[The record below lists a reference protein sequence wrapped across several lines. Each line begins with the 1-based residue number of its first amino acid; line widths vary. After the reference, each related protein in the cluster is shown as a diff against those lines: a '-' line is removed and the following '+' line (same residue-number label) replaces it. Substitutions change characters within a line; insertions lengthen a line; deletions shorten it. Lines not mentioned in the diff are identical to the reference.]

1 MKFEGGPRGAPGGS
15 SWNKKSLSSYHVQY
29 HKGQEL
35 VKMSYPLQFKE
46 NVVKMVLTGTDSQ
59 AQIAK
64 DMGVPGS
71 TMRYW
76 LKKAQSTG
84 DTIMAKHEKRPQDWS
99 SKEKLDALLESA
111 KLTDEQLGA
120 WCRQKGIHTHHLE
133 KWKIEFSKDQSRNKD
148 NNVRQLKK
156 EVKDL
161 QKELNRKDKAL
172 AETTALLVLK
182 KKVDTIWGD
191 NRDD

>member
-1 MKFEGGPRGAPGGS
+1 
-15 SWNKKSLSSYHVQY
+15 
-29 HKGQEL
+29 
-35 VKMSYPLQFKE
+35 MSYPLQFKE
-46 NVVKMVLTGTDSQ
+46 NVVKMVLTGFDSQ

-64 DMGVPGS
+64 DMGVPAS

-76 LKKAQSTG
+76 LEKAKNTG
-84 DTIMAKHEKRPQDWS
+84 DTIMTKHEKRPQDWS

-111 KLTDEQLGA
+111 KLTDEHLGA

-133 KWKIEFSKDQSRNKD
+133 KWKKEFSKDQSRNKD

-182 KKVDTIWGD
+182 KKVDAIWRD

>member
-1 MKFEGGPRGAPGGS
+1 
-15 SWNKKSLSSYHVQY
+15 
-29 HKGQEL
+29 
-35 VKMSYPLQFKE
+35 MSYPLQFKE

-64 DMGVPGS
+64 DMGVPDS

-76 LKKAQSTG
+76 LKKAKSTG
-84 DTIMAKHEKRPQDWS
+84 DSTIMTKQEKRPQDWS
-99 SKEKLDALLESA
+99 SKEKLDALLETA

-133 KWKIEFSKDQSRNKD
+133 KWKQEFSKDQSRNKG
-148 NNVRQLKK
+148 NNVRELKK

-182 KKVDTIWGD
+182 KKVDAIWGD

>member
-1 MKFEGGPRGAPGGS
+1 
-15 SWNKKSLSSYHVQY
+15 
-29 HKGQEL
+29 
-35 VKMSYPLQFKE
+35 MSYPLQFKE
-46 NVVKMVLTGTDSQ
+46 NVVKMVLTGNDSQ

-64 DMGVPGS
+64 DMGVPTS

-76 LKKAQSTG
+76 LKKAKNTG

-99 SKEKLDALLESA
+99 SKEKLDALLEST

-133 KWKIEFSKDQSRNKD
+133 KWKKEFSKDQSRNKD

-182 KKVDTIWGD
+182 KKVDAIWGD

>member
-1 MKFEGGPRGAPGGS
+1 
-15 SWNKKSLSSYHVQY
+15 
-29 HKGQEL
+29 
-35 VKMSYPLQFKE
+35 MSYPLQFKE

-59 AQIAK
+59 AQIAEN
-64 DMGVPGS
+64 MGVPAS

-76 LKKAQSTG
+76 LKKAQNTG

-99 SKEKLDALLESA
+99 SKEKLDALLEST

-133 KWKIEFSKDQSRNKD
+133 KWKKEFSKGQSRNKD

-182 KKVDTIWGD
+182 KKVDAIWGD
-191 NRDD
+191 KEDD

>member
-1 MKFEGGPRGAPGGS
+1 
-15 SWNKKSLSSYHVQY
+15 
-29 HKGQEL
+29 
-35 VKMSYPLQFKE
+35 
-46 NVVKMVLTGTDSQ
+46 MVLTGTDSQ
-59 AQIAK
+59 AQVAK
-64 DMGVPGS
+64 DMGVPTS

-76 LKKAQSTG
+76 LKKAKITG
-84 DTIMAKHEKRPQDWS
+84 DTIMAKQEKRPQDWS

-111 KLTDEQLGA
+111 KLSDEQLGA

>member
-1 MKFEGGPRGAPGGS
+1 
-15 SWNKKSLSSYHVQY
+15 
-29 HKGQEL
+29 
-35 VKMSYPLQFKE
+35 MSYPLQFKE

-64 DMGVPGS
+64 DMGVPAS

-76 LKKAQSTG
+76 LEKVKNTG

-133 KWKIEFSKDQSRNKD
+133 KWKKEFSKDQSRNKN

-182 KKVDTIWGD
+182 KKVDAIWGD

>member
-1 MKFEGGPRGAPGGS
+1 MT
-15 SWNKKSLSSYHVQY
+15 
-29 HKGQEL
+29 
-35 VKMSYPLQFKE
+35 YPLQFKE
-46 NVVKMVLTGTDSQ
+46 NVVKMVLSGTNSK

-64 DMGVPGS
+64 DMGVPTS
-71 TMRYW
+71 TMQYW
-76 LKKAQSTG
+76 LKKAKSTG
-84 DTIMAKHEKRPQDWS
+84 DTNIMTKQEKRPQDWS
-99 SKEKLDALLESA
+99 SKEKLDALLESV

-120 WCRQKGIHTHHLE
+120 WCRQKGIHTHHLQ
-133 KWKIEFSKDQSRNKD
+133 KWKKEFSSDQSRKKD

-182 KKVDTIWGD
+182 KKVDAIWGD
-191 NRDD
+191 KRDD